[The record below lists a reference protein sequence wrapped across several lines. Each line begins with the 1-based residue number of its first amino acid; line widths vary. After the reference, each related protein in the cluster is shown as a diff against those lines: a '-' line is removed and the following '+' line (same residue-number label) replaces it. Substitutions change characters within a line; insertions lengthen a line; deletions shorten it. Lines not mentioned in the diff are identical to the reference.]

1 MTITSETLARW
12 RDDVRGAEVQRLLAQ
27 AGVRSVVLKGAGFAT
42 VFPPEGERGRS
53 ADLDLLVEPGA
64 LAAASAALQEHGYRP
79 KMLAADAM
87 DPSGVHAGVWSVPGD
102 YFEVDLHHSLPE
114 LATDPARVWKVLEP
128 HVVGVELGGAATL
141 TLGRTAAA
149 ALAALHAAH
158 HPGTGKAWADLDR
171 VIRQLEPERWLDVHH
186 LLTDLGGV
194 EPFCDAM
201 TRADGGAEILDR
213 LDLAGAPT
221 VGRRLR
227 WAGEPWGAAILA
239 DLRDTPTLASRLALA
254 RRVLVPTPRAMR
266 HHHSHLAARGP
277 AGLALAYA
285 VRPFR
290 LLLRLP
296 EAIRILRRHTRA
308 DERR

>member
-1 MTITSETLARW
+1 MEISSETLARW
-12 RDDVRGAEVQRLLAQ
+12 RDDVRGAEVQQWLAR
-27 AGVRSVVLKGAGFAT
+27 AGVRSVVLKGAGFAS

-53 ADLDLLVEPGA
+53 ADLDLLVDPMA
-64 LAAASAALQEHGYRP
+64 LELASAALREQGFRP
-79 KMLAADAM
+79 QMLAADAM
-87 DPSGVHAGVWSVPGD
+87 DPSGAHAGVWCVPGD
-102 YFEVDLHHSLPE
+102 YFQVDLHHTLPE
-114 LATDPARVWKVLEP
+114 LATDPARVWAALEP
-128 HVVGVELGGAATL
+128 HVVAVELGGTPTL

-171 VIRQLEPERWLDVHH
+171 VIRQLDPEQWLDVHR
-186 LLTDLGGV
+186 LLTDLDGV
-194 EPFCDAM
+194 RPFCDAM
-201 TRADGGAEILDR
+201 TRAAGGPAILDR
-213 LDLAGAPT
+213 LELTGAPT

-227 WAGEPWGAAILA
+227 WADEPWGAAILA
-239 DLRDTPTLASRLALA
+239 DLRDETTSGSRLLLA

-266 HHHSHLAARGP
+266 HHHPHLASRGS

-285 VRPFR
+285 IRPVR

-296 EAIRILRRHTRA
+296 EAIRVLRRYTRA